1 MSLGDFELDV
11 SPYEDAVTRKPWKMN
26 LSKLNMLKPG
36 VEGKLRLGHEG
47 WAWTLKEAWVV
58 GNTNQRACRG
68 RVLVCQVAK
77 EALCQDACLSRGYS
91 VVL

>member
-11 SPYEDAVTRKPWKMN
+11 SPYEDTVTRKPWKMN

-47 WAWTLKEAWVV
+47 WAWTLKEEWLV
-58 GNTNQRACRG
+58 GNTNQRACWG
-68 RVLVCQVAK
+68 RVLVCQVTK
-77 EALCQDACLSRGYS
+77 EALCQGESLSCGHG